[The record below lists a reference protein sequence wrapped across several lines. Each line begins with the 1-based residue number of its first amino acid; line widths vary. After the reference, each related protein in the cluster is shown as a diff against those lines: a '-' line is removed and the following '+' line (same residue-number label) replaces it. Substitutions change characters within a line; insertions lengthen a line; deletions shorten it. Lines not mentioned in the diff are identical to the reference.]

1 MKKLALFMMLVVL
14 IVVIATVG
22 CNTLRG
28 AGTDIKDTGKAVE
41 GIGK

>member
-1 MKKLALFMMLVVL
+1 MKKLTLLILFLML
-14 IVVIATVG
+14 IAVIATAG